1 MKIVSKHTVLANNGD
16 TLTDQHLGEYLGKS
30 VKKLGV
36 YASMNPELSLTA
48 ITDSLFNIYEGVNTK
63 GKRIGHTPINSMT
76 FEWDIDVNYIHKVKI
91 VGTVASGTHNVDD
104 VFNMYLAEKYYFQ
117 NDIFKLENR
126 QQLRVVA
133 PPKMVST
140 TKWLYKVQL
149 MADNTTTAVD
159 NNYLVAGLTTLYN
172 SNAYPEMSERGYT
185 KFIAS
190 TESHRNYLTR
200 HRHSVAW
207 SQQFAANGDVYFE
220 AKEGKNTVY
229 YKALQKEK
237 NLLDEFMLTREQANL
252 TGVSNHDL
260 YGKCL
265 HQDDDGQDVPAGDG
279 LIPQAEKY
287 ASRTYYSVFT
297 TGVARTVI
305 KALTDKCKT
314 ITGNT
319 LVVMSNKLLY
329 NSFQDAILD
338 DDRLKQSNSSFLYSM
353 DKGDVKIGNT
363 FASYEYGGNK
373 IVFAPNTALTQEFPD
388 KGYGII
394 LDLTKDITT
403 GKPAVATFTLEG
415 GEMITGTMEGLGG
428 ADGKTSGKVSTGI
441 TGSQYHIYGT
451 SGIGFFKP
459 YASHLIIEN

>member
-1 MKIVSKHTVLANNGD
+1 MRIVEKHTVLANNGN

-48 ITDSLFNIYEGVNTK
+48 ITDSLFNIYEGVSGK
-63 GKRIGHTPINSMT
+63 GKRIGHTPINSMA
-76 FEWDIDVNYIHKVKI
+76 FEWDVDVNYIHKVKI
-91 VGTVASGTHNVDD
+91 VGTAASGTLNVDD
-104 VFNMYLAEKYYFQ
+104 IFNMYLAEKYYFQ
-117 NDIFKLENR
+117 NDIIRLENR
-126 QQLRVVA
+126 QLLRVTEA
-133 PPKMVST
+133 PVMVTT

-149 MADNTTTAVD
+149 MTDNTTSAVD
-159 NNYLVAGLTTLYN
+159 VTYLAAGLTTLYN
-172 SNAYPEMSERGYT
+172 SNAFPEMSERGYT
-185 KFIAS
+185 RFISS
-190 TESHRNYLTR
+190 TETHRNFLTR
-200 HRHSVAW
+200 HRHSVSW
-207 SQQFAANGDVYFE
+207 SQQFAANADVYFE
-220 AKEGKNTVY
+220 TKEEKKTVY
-229 YKALQKEK
+229 YKALEKEK
-237 NLLDEFMLTREQANL
+237 HLLDEFMFTREQANL
-252 TGVSNHDL
+252 TGVSNHDVN
-260 YGKCL
+260 GKCL
-265 HQDDDGQDVPAGDG
+265 HQEDGQDVPAGDG

-297 TGVARTVI
+297 SGVARTVI

-319 LVVMSNKLLY
+319 LVVMSNKILY
-329 NSFQDAILD
+329 NSFQDAMID
-338 DDRLKQSNSSFLYSM
+338 DTRMKSSDSAFLYSLEN
-353 DKGDVKIGNT
+353 GDVKIGNT
-363 FASYEYGGNK
+363 FVAYEYGGNK

-394 LDLTKDITT
+394 VDLTKDITT

-428 ADGKTSGKVSTGI
+428 ADGKTSGKVSSGI

-459 YASHLIIEN
+459 FASHLIIEN